1 MSEYNAMM
9 GSAQKNINAQVQAS
23 NAYSAQQAQ
32 IQRDYQ
38 TQMFERAQ
46 SYNAAEASKNRD
58 WQERMSNTA
67 HQREVQ
73 DLIAAGLNP
82 ILSAGGGNGAAV
94 GSGATAAGVSA
105 PQGAKGESNESGAMA
120 TVNMLN
126 SFLQTQT
133 HLEATRLSAENN
145 MAIAN
150 KNQATQAL
158 IAQIQGDYHMAGIGL
173 SGEYGLKTAGTYAGA
188 TLGAAQMSASAAV
201 QNALTAA
208 AAMTGSATISAE
220 AQRDIQGMRGDLE
233 RWIAQNFP
241 SNPTQAISAILNA
254 LLNPGT
260 NTVAGSLRK
269 LIEGATPFDP
279 LGTQDLAKD
288 FTDQMKGK
296 SKGGS
301 GKPIK

>member
-1 MSEYNAMM
+1 MDYNAMM
-9 GSAQKNINAQVQAS
+9 GSAQKNIDSQIQAS

-38 TQMFERAQ
+38 TKMFERAQ
-46 SYNAAEASKNRD
+46 SYNAAEATKNRD

-73 DLIAAGLNP
+73 DLVAAGLNP
-82 ILSAGGGNGAAV
+82 ILSAGGGNGAST
-94 GSGATAAGVSA
+94 GSGATAAGVSP
-105 PQGAKGESNESGAMA
+105 PQGSKGESNESGAMS
-120 TVNMLN
+120 TVNMLA
-126 SFLQTQT
+126 SFLQTQS

-188 TLGAAQMSASAAV
+188 TLGAAQISASAAV

-220 AQRDIQGMRGDLE
+220 AQRDIQAMRGDLE
-233 RWIAQNFP
+233 RWIVENFP
-241 SNPTQAISAILNA
+241 SNPTQGIAAILNA

-260 NTVAGSLRK
+260 NSVAGSLKK
-269 LIEGATPFDP
+269 LIEGGNPFDVF
-279 LGTQDLAKD
+279 GTQDVA
-288 FTDQMKGK
+288 TDLTNEMKGSPK
-296 SKGGS
+296 S
-301 GKPIK
+301 GKGKQIK